1 MRLSRRGGTIS
12 WATTFK
18 TTVPDEHPMEQEEF
32 QRACR
37 TLKITNSA
45 DAAVLFGMSWRT
57 CQRYWYGK
65 LDVPGPLARLLR
77 VAVRQ
82 KIDTKALRKLSAPL
96 PSSVTRQDAGT
107 DLLDPKPERF
117 DGTIRLGS
125 PFD

>member
-1 MRLSRRGGTIS
+1 MRISRRGVTVS

-18 TTVPDEHPMEQEEF
+18 VTVADAVPMSKEEF
-32 QRACR
+32 QHLCK

-77 VAVRQ
+77 VMVRQ
-82 KIDTKALRKLSAPL
+82 KIDTKSLRKLSAAL
-96 PSSVTRQDAGT
+96 SIGTSRQDAGT
-107 DLLDPKPERF
+107 DL
-117 DGTIRLGS
+117 
-125 PFD
+125 